1 MTAPRQLSD
10 DVFVSG
16 QIAPED
22 MKQASELGVTLIINN
37 RPDGEETDQPT
48 SAEIAAAAEIVGIAY
63 VHAPAVGMPDPET
76 VDAVGEALSRDHAGR
91 TWMFCR
97 SGMRSTAAWAMVT
110 ARSGALGAEEI
121 RHSAARAGYDISRLP
136 L

>member
-1 MTAPRQLSD
+1 MTDLRKLSD
-10 DVFVSG
+10 GVVVSG

-22 MKQASELGVTLIINN
+22 MKQALEWGVTLIISN
-37 RPDGEETDQPT
+37 RPDGEEPDQPT
-48 SAEIAAAAEIVGIAY
+48 SAEIAAAAASAGIAY
-63 VHAPAVGMPDPET
+63 VHAPVVGIPGIET
-76 VDAVGEALSRDHAGR
+76 LDAVSQALDRKDGGL

-110 ARSGALGAEEI
+110 VRSGALDADQV
-121 RHSAARAGYDISRLP
+121 RHSAARAGYDLSRLP